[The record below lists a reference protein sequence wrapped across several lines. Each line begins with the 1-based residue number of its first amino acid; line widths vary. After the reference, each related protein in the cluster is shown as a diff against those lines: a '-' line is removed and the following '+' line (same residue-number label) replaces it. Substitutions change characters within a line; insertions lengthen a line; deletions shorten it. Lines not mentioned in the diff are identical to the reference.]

1 MIETSSWES
10 WLFMKLDVELLNML
24 HLMFESLCFYC
35 LYKPYISRNHILL
48 WNSKAKYHT
57 EKIKAMKEKTEK
69 EKNCVSNIGVK
80 VTDGG
85 EI

>member
-1 MIETSSWES
+1 M
-10 WLFMKLDVELLNML
+10 
-24 HLMFESLCFYC
+24 
-35 LYKPYISRNHILL
+35 SRYVSIVCTNHILL

-69 EKNCVSNIGVK
+69 EKNCVSNIDVK